1 MLNQFELARKLYLK
15 KQWIGAIDLFKKCD
29 KLEDMSYS
37 RHTNPSK
44 TYIKICNEFKNN
56 LPDVNW
62 DGTYNFKEK

>member
-1 MLNQFELARKLYLK
+1 MARKLYLK
-15 KQWIGAIDLFKKCD
+15 KQWLEAINAFKKCD

-37 RHTNPSK
+37 RNTNPSQ

-56 LPDVNW
+56 PPDVNW